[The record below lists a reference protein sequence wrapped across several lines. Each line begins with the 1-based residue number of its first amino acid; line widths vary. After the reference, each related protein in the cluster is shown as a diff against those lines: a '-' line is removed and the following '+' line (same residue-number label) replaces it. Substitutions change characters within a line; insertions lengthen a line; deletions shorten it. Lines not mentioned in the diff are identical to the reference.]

1 MYATR
6 STARPSST
14 VASERAL
21 RQLYRWALVLVA
33 ALAVMVAL
41 SRVAQGGEAAATVV
55 VQPGDTLWTI
65 AAERYPG
72 DDPRARIDEI
82 ERLNNLVIL
91 VTRQGCHLCEDA
103 LRLLQ
108 ELGIQPDLADVD
120 ADDELHRLYD
130 FRVPV
135 VLIDGAV
142 VAEGRITREQLV
154 MALGSKGTGKGAA

>member
-1 MYATR
+1 M
-6 STARPSST
+6 STEKPHDR
-14 VASERAL
+14 V
-21 RQLYRWALVLVA
+21 
-33 ALAVMVAL
+33 AVM
-41 SRVAQGGEAAATVV
+41 
-55 VQPGDTLWTI
+55 
-65 AAERYPG
+65 
-72 DDPRARIDEI
+72 
-82 ERLNNLVIL
+82 VIL